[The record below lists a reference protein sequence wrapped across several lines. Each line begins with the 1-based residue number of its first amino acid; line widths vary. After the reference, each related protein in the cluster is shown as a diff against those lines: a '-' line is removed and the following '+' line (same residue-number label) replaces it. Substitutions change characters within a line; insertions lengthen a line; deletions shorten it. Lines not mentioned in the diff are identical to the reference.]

1 MILGYEQPIDIPV
14 QSIYDK
20 PMMQMYL
27 QALQKDY
34 EQGVAEQ
41 KEFLSNF
48 GNFTSPIAADVDA
61 WNERTIDPIR
71 EYLDQ
76 NPDALRSVE
85 GRNAI
90 SRFIATRPY
99 GDLAKLRQSAENAK
113 AYQKAVAEMQSKG
126 LYNPE
131 LEKLFGKGLGINDW
145 NTLENGMWD
154 RQSPIEFKT
163 LNQYT
168 THLFDNLKDSDLGPS
183 PKDKRYRRSGVTEE
197 QMRPIVDYSMDDLL
211 SSPLGQFYYNSAK
224 NDLIRQGVQNP
235 TDQEIRNKF
244 ADNVITANK
253 ERIHVTDE
261 ADEFAKMDYQYN
273 KQMALQKQK
282 AQDAENL
289 AKLKA
294 RLNGINGNGLTDP
307 NYNYIQDNAVN
318 NIQSVYG
325 QEVGKQIYTGLI
337 KGDGR
342 ALMLYQATTL
352 KQHGG
357 KGSAYHQSL
366 HLAGKEDNAGF
377 YARLGMQDTGSLSHS
392 ESTGSTKNGG
402 VAENDRI
409 NRSKGVNS
417 GILVNNDINI
427 SRRLVT
433 LRDVSTLAYG
443 SRKLTRATIRKT
455 SNGNSRLV
463 SEELKKKGANGNSA
477 MHNEIDVI
485 KPVGG
490 DKNII
495 YQVNND
501 GTYHAY
507 RKVNVKL
514 KNGNQINGLWFDYGE
529 VEWRD
534 DAAKAT
540 TRRFKKDLG
549 VSDTKNIQTLTN
561 SDFDD

>member
-48 GNFTSPIAADVDA
+48 GNFTSPISADIDA
-61 WNERTIDPIR
+61 WNARTIDPIR
-71 EYLDQ
+71 EYLDR
-76 NPDALRSVE
+76 NPNALRSVE
-85 GRNAI
+85 GRNQL

-113 AYQKAVAEMQSKG
+113 TYQKAVAEMQSKG

-197 QMRPIVDYSMDDLL
+197 QMKPIVDYSMDDLL
-211 SSPLGQFYYNSAK
+211 SNPLGQFYYNSAK
-224 NDLIRQGVQNP
+224 NDLIRQGIQNP

-261 ADEFAKMDYQYN
+261 ADEFAKLDYQYS
-273 KQMALQKQK
+273 KQMALQAQK
-282 AQDAENL
+282 ARDAENL

-294 RLNGINGNGLTDP
+294 KLQGINGNGLTDP

-318 NIQSVYG
+318 NISSVYG
-325 QEVGKQIYTGLI
+325 SKAGEQIFKGLSA
-337 KGDGR
+337 GDGR
-342 ALMLYQATTL
+342 ALMLYQATVL
-352 KQHGG
+352 KQNEGV
-357 KGSAYHQSL
+357 GSAYNQSL
-366 HLAGKEDNAGF
+366 YLAGKEDNAGF
-377 YARLGMQDTGSLSHS
+377 YARLGQLDTGTLSHS
-392 ESTGSTKNGG
+392 ESSGTTKDGDMA
-402 VAENDRI
+402 VNDRI
-409 NRSKGVNS
+409 NRSKGINS
-417 GILVNNDINI
+417 GILVNGDINI
-427 SRRLVT
+427 ARRLVT

-443 SRKLTRATIRKT
+443 SRKITVANIRKT
-455 SNGNSRLV
+455 SNGNSKLV
-463 SEELKKKGANGNSA
+463 SQALKKKGANGKA
-477 MHNEIDVI
+477 AIHDEIDVI

-490 DKNII
+490 DRNII

-514 KNGNQINGLWFDYGE
+514 KNGGQVNGLWFDYGE

-549 VSDTKNIQTLTN
+549 VSDTKDIQTLTN
-561 SDFDD
+561 SNFDD